1 MKIIK
6 YIQLFVL
13 FAGCLAVLAILFHAA
28 GKEVNFGTL
37 AFSIVVLSPYLL
49 LIALSF
55 FLSKITSS
63 QLAMISLFPTS
74 LIYVIASVIIYYKS
88 IFESTSS
95 TSALVF
101 VVIPVYSAVFI
112 PLVYGLSFL
121 IAFLIKKFLM

>member
-1 MKIIK
+1 MKIIN

-13 FAGCLAVLAILFHAA
+13 FVGCLSVATILFYAA

-63 QLAMISLFPTS
+63 QIAIISLFPTS
-74 LIYVIASVIIYYKS
+74 LIYVVTSVVVYYKS

-121 IAFLIKKFLM
+121 IAFLIKRFL